1 MLLLAMIRFDV
12 LIRTVLVAP
21 AEAPHLDRAV
31 EALLAAFESSEP
43 APPVFR
49 RAWFPATND
58 RIRPSRQL
66 QGKPAKPHANRCLLG

>member
-21 AEAPHLDRAV
+21 AEAPHLGRAV

-43 APPVFR
+43 APPVFFR
-49 RAWFPATND
+49 RARFPATND

-66 QGKPAKPHANRCLLG
+66 